1 MFPAITLTYEPGQG
15 DFAMEIS
22 ASTKIDDLLKEYP
35 FLENFLVTLSPK
47 FKGLKNPIMR
57 KTIGKVAT
65 LGKVAGIG
73 GLDPDGFLADLKA
86 EIDRQAESAPDG
98 AAGAISDPEEKQ
110 AALKEIIKA
119 LHAGEDMAVLKQRFG
134 QLIDGVEATEIAKM
148 EQALMDEGL
157 PAEEIKRLC
166 DVHVEIF
173 KEALEEQ
180 DRPEPPMGHP
190 IHTFM
195 KENRAS
201 EKIMSDTSMLLGRIG
216 YPPKAEAFTE
226 NSRALGSL
234 IDRLSEIDIHYT
246 RKENQLFPM
255 LEAHHFTGPSQVM
268 WSIHD
273 DIRAGLK
280 QAREAIGQSDA
291 ERTLTHLKEAIQ
303 AIRDMI
309 YKEEHILYPASLDM
323 LTDQEWIKVKEGEA
337 DIGFA
342 WVVPDTGW
350 PENLIQEP
358 EDVPPE
364 PGEVLDEIA
373 GALGLDTGRMT
384 LEQINL
390 MLTHLPVDLTFVDE
404 NDRVAYYSEGPERIF
419 PRSPAIVGREVRNCH
434 PPKSVHLVNQILDAF
449 KSGSRD
455 TAEFWIELGGK
466 FIFIR
471 YFAVRDGDGYY
482 RGCLEV
488 SQDLTKIRKLEGQ
501 QRLLDWE

>member
-1 MFPAITLTYEPGQG
+1 MGINAN
-15 DFAMEIS
+15 
-22 ASTKIDDLLKEYP
+22 TKIDDLLKKYP
-35 FLENFLVTLSPK
+35 FLEDFLVTLSPK
-47 FKGLKNPIMR
+47 FKGLKNPMLR

-73 GLDPDGFLADLKA
+73 GLDPDEFLAALTK
-86 EIDRQAESAPDG
+86 EIDRQESKPAAAAESAPDG
-98 AAGAISDPEEKQ
+98 THRAVSDPAEKQ
-110 AALKEIIKA
+110 QALKEIIKS
-119 LHAGEDMAVLKQRFG
+119 LHDGEDFEAVKERFN
-134 QLIDGVEATEIAKM
+134 QLIKGVEATEIAKM
-148 EQALMDEGL
+148 EQALMEEGL

-180 DRPEPPMGHP
+180 DRPDPPMGHP
-190 IHTFM
+190 VHTFM

-201 EKIMSDTSMLLGRIG
+201 EKIMSETSMLLGRIG
-216 YPPKAEAFTE
+216 NPPTPEAFSE
-226 NSRALGSL
+226 NRQALDAL
-234 IDRLSEIDIHYT
+234 IERLSEVDTRYT

-273 DIRAGLK
+273 DIRASLK
-280 QAREAIGQSDA
+280 QAREAFAQSDPA
-291 ERTLTHLKEAIQ
+291 STIAPLKEAIQ

-323 LTDQEWIKVKEGEA
+323 LSDQEWIKVKEGEA

-350 PENLIQEP
+350 PEDIIKETEKAAPEP
-358 EDVPPE
+358 EEVVEDV
-364 PGEVLDEIA
+364 A

-404 NDRVAYYSEGPERIF
+404 NDRVAFYSEGPERIF
-419 PRSPAIVGREVRNCH
+419 PRSPAIIGREVRNCH

-466 FIFIR
+466 FIYIR
-471 YFAVRDGDGYY
+471 YFAVRDKTGYY

-488 SQDLTKIRKLEGQ
+488 SQDLTEIRKLEGQ

>member
-1 MFPAITLTYEPGQG
+1 MDINA
-15 DFAMEIS
+15 A
-22 ASTKIDDLLKEYP
+22 TKIDELLKEYP
-35 FLENFLVTLSPK
+35 FLEDFLVTLSPK

-73 GLDPDGFLADLKA
+73 GLELDDFLAKLAAEINRQTDKATTPDKASPDGT
-86 EIDRQAESAPDG
+86 G
-98 AAGAISDPEEKQ
+98 GVISDPEEKQ
-110 AALKEIIKA
+110 AVLKEIIKD
-119 LHAGEDMAVLKQRFG
+119 LHAGEDMAVLKQRFSELV
-134 QLIDGVEATEIAKM
+134 QGVEATEIAKM

-173 KEALEEQ
+173 KDALEEK
-180 DRPEPPMGHP
+180 DRPEPPLGHP

-201 EKIMSDTSMLLGRIG
+201 EKIMSETSMLMGRIG
-216 YPPKAEAFTE
+216 HPPRPEAFKET
-226 NSRALGSL
+226 RGALAAL
-234 IDRLSEIDIHYT
+234 VERLSEIDVHYT

-280 QAREAIGQSDA
+280 QAREAIGISDA
-291 ERTLTHLKEAIQ
+291 ERTLASLKEAIQ

-309 YKEEHILYPASLDM
+309 YKEEHILYPTSLDM
-323 LTDQEWIKVKEGEA
+323 LSDREWIKVKEGEA

-350 PENLIQEP
+350 PEDIIPEP

-364 PGEVLDEIA
+364 PAEILEEVA
-373 GALGLDTGRMT
+373 GALGLDTGRMS

-419 PRSPAIVGREVRNCH
+419 PRSPAIIGREVRNCH

-466 FIFIR
+466 FIYIR
-471 YFAVRDGDGYY
+471 YFAVRDSDGYY

-488 SQDLTKIRKLEGQ
+488 SQDLTEIRKLEGQ

>member
-1 MFPAITLTYEPGQG
+1 
-15 DFAMEIS
+15 MEIN
-22 ASTKIDDLLKEYP
+22 AATKIDDLLKEYP
-35 FLENFLVTLSPK
+35 FLEDFLVTLSPK

-65 LGKVAGIG
+65 LSKVAGIA
-73 GLDPDGFLADLKA
+73 GLELEDFLTALKTEIKRQVDQATPDGTGDV
-86 EIDRQAESAPDG
+86 
-98 AAGAISDPEEKQ
+98 ISDPEEKQ

-119 LHAGEDMAVLKQRFG
+119 LHAGEDMAVLKQRFS
-134 QLIDGVEATEIAKM
+134 QLISGVEATEIAKM

-180 DRPEPPMGHP
+180 DRPEPPLGHP

-201 EKIMSDTSMLLGRIG
+201 EKIMSETSMLMGRIG
-216 YPPKAEAFTE
+216 YPPRPEAFQD
-226 NSRALGSL
+226 NSQALGSL
-234 IDRLSEIDIHYT
+234 IERLAEINIHYT

-280 QAREAIGQSDA
+280 QAREAFANA
-291 ERTLTHLKEAIQ
+291 EPEGTLTPLKEAIQ

-309 YKEEHILYPASLDM
+309 YKEEHILFPASLDM

-342 WVVPDTGW
+342 WIVPDTGW
-350 PENLIQEP
+350 PADILKEP

-364 PGEVLDEIA
+364 PAEVLEDVA

-404 NDRVAYYSEGPERIF
+404 NDQVAYYSEGPERIF
-419 PRSPAIVGREVRNCH
+419 PRSPAIIGREVRNCH
-434 PPKSVHLVNQILDAF
+434 PPNSVHLVNQILDAF

-455 TAEFWIELGGK
+455 SAEFWIELGGK
-466 FIFIR
+466 FIYIR
-471 YFAVRDGDGYY
+471 YFAVRDTDGYY

-488 SQDLTKIRKLEGQ
+488 SQDLTKIRALEGQ

>member
-1 MFPAITLTYEPGQG
+1 
-15 DFAMEIS
+15 
-22 ASTKIDDLLKEYP
+22 
-35 FLENFLVTLSPK
+35 LEDFLVTLSPK

-57 KTIGKVAT
+57 KTIGKVAS

-73 GLDPDGFLADLKA
+73 GLDLDDFLAALTS
-86 EIDRQAESAPDG
+86 EISRQAGKATIPVESAPDG
-98 AAGAISDPEEKQ
+98 ADSGISDPEEKQ
-110 AALKEIIKA
+110 EALKEIIKA
-119 LHAGEDMAVLKQRFG
+119 LHAGEDMNALKRRFSE
-134 QLIDGVEATEIAKM
+134 LVKGVEATEIAKM

-180 DRPEPPMGHP
+180 DRPEPPLGHP

-201 EKIMSDTSMLLGRIG
+201 EKIMSETSMLLGRIG
-216 YPPKAEAFTE
+216 HPPKPEAFTE
-226 NSRALGSL
+226 NSQALGCQ
-234 IDRLSEIDIHYT
+234 IERLSEIDTHYS

-280 QAREAIGQSDA
+280 QAREALAKSEPA
-291 ERTLTHLKEAIQ
+291 NTVAPLKEAIQ

-323 LTDQEWIKVKEGEA
+323 LSDQEWVKVKEGEA

-342 WVVPDTGW
+342 WVVPDAGW
-350 PENLIQEP
+350 PEDVFKET
-358 EDVPPE
+358 EEVPPE
-364 PGEVLDEIA
+364 PTDVLQEVA

-419 PRSPAIVGREVRNCH
+419 PRSPAIIGREVRNCH

-455 TAEFWIELGGK
+455 SAEFWIELGGK
-466 FIFIR
+466 FIYIR
-471 YFAVRDGDGYY
+471 YFAVRDASGYY
-482 RGCLEV
+482 KGCLEV
-488 SQDLTKIRKLEGQ
+488 SQDLTRIRKLEGQ
-501 QRLLDWE
+501 NRLLDWE

>member
-1 MFPAITLTYEPGQG
+1 MGINAN
-15 DFAMEIS
+15 
-22 ASTKIDDLLKEYP
+22 TKINDLLKEHP
-35 FLENFLVTLSPK
+35 FLEDFLVTLSPK

-73 GLDPDGFLADLKA
+73 GLDLDDLLAALTK
-86 EIDRQAESAPDG
+86 EIDRQTGEDVAPLEPTPDG
-98 AAGAISDPEEKQ
+98 DDGAVSDPEKKQ
-110 AALKEIIKA
+110 QILKEIIKS
-119 LHAGEDMAVLKQRFG
+119 LHDGEDMQAVKQRFN
-134 QLIDGVEATEIAKM
+134 QLVKGVEATEIAKM

-173 KEALEEQ
+173 KEALQEQ
-180 DRPEPPMGHP
+180 DRPESPLGHP
-190 IHTFM
+190 VHTFM

-201 EKIMSDTSMLLGRIG
+201 EKILSETSMLLGRIG
-216 YPPKAEAFTE
+216 HPPGAEAFDV
-226 NSRALGSL
+226 NKQALGAQ
-234 IDRLSEIDIHYT
+234 IERLSEIDIHYT

-273 DIRAGLK
+273 DIRTGLK
-280 QAREAIGQSDA
+280 KAREALARSDA
-291 ERTLTHLKEAIQ
+291 ESTITPLKEAIQ

-323 LTDQEWIKVKEGEA
+323 LTDQEWIRVKEGEA

-342 WVVPDTGW
+342 WVVPDAGW
-350 PENLIQEP
+350 PEDIIQETEAP
-358 EDVPPE
+358 APE
-364 PGEVLDEIA
+364 PEEVVEDIA

-419 PRSPAIVGREVRNCH
+419 PRSPAIIGREVRNCH

-466 FIFIR
+466 FIYIR
-471 YFAVRDGDGYY
+471 YFAVRDKTGYY

-488 SQDLTKIRKLEGQ
+488 SQDLTRIRKLEGQ
-501 QRLLDWE
+501 NRLLDWE

>member
-1 MFPAITLTYEPGQG
+1 
-15 DFAMEIS
+15 MEIS
-22 ASTKIDDLLKEYP
+22 ANTKIDNLLKEYP
-35 FLENFLVTLSPK
+35 FLEDFLVTLSPK

-65 LGKVAGIG
+65 LSKIANIG
-73 GLDPDGFLADLKA
+73 GLELNDFLAALTEEINWQAGKATTPDKAPPDGTG
-86 EIDRQAESAPDG
+86 G
-98 AAGAISDPEEKQ
+98 ALSDPEEKQ

-119 LHAGEDMAVLKQRFG
+119 LHAGEDMAVLKQRFS
-134 QLIDGVEATEIAKM
+134 QLISGVEATEIAKM

-180 DRPEPPMGHP
+180 DRPEPPLGHP

-201 EKIMSDTSMLLGRIG
+201 EKVMSETSMLMGRIG
-216 YPPKAEAFTE
+216 QPPRPEAFQE
-226 NSRALGSL
+226 HNQALGPL
-234 IDRLSEIDIHYT
+234 IERLSEIDIHYT

-280 QAREAIGQSDA
+280 QAREAFAKSEPEG
-291 ERTLTHLKEAIQ
+291 TLTPLKEAIQ

-323 LTDQEWIKVKEGEA
+323 LSDQEWIKVKEGEA

-350 PENLIQEP
+350 PEDIIQQP
-358 EDVPPE
+358 EEVPPE
-364 PGEVLDEIA
+364 PAEVLKDVA

-404 NDRVAYYSEGPERIF
+404 DDRVAYYSEGPERIF
-419 PRSPAIVGREVRNCH
+419 PRSPAIIGREVRNCH
-434 PPKSVHLVNQILDAF
+434 PPKSVHLVNKILDAF

-455 TAEFWIELGGK
+455 TAEFWIEMGGK
-466 FIFIR
+466 FIYIR
-471 YFAVRDGDGYY
+471 YFAVRDADGYY

-488 SQDLTKIRKLEGQ
+488 SQDLTQIRKLEGQ

>member
-1 MFPAITLTYEPGQG
+1 
-15 DFAMEIS
+15 ME
-22 ASTKIDDLLKEYP
+22 
-35 FLENFLVTLSPK
+35 
-47 FKGLKNPIMR
+47 
-57 KTIGKVAT
+57 
-65 LGKVAGIG
+65 
-73 GLDPDGFLADLKA
+73 
-86 EIDRQAESAPDG
+86 
-98 AAGAISDPEEKQ
+98 
-110 AALKEIIKA
+110 
-119 LHAGEDMAVLKQRFG
+119 
-134 QLIDGVEATEIAKM
+134 
-148 EQALMDEGL
+148 EGL

-201 EKIMSDTSMLLGRIG
+201 EKIMSETSMLMGRIG
-216 YPPKAEAFTE
+216 SPPRSEAFQE
-226 NSRALGSL
+226 NSQALGSL
-234 IDRLSEIDIHYT
+234 MDRLSEIDIHYT

-280 QAREAIGQSDA
+280 QAREAFANADPEG
-291 ERTLTHLKEAIQ
+291 TLTPLKEAIQ

-350 PENLIQEP
+350 PEDIILEQEP

-364 PGEVLDEIA
+364 PTEVLEEVA

-404 NDRVAYYSEGPERIF
+404 TDRVAYYSEGPERIF
-419 PRSPAIVGREVRNCH
+419 PRSPAIIGREVRNCH

-466 FIFIR
+466 FIYIR
-471 YFAVRDGDGYY
+471 YFAVRDAEGYY

-488 SQDLTKIRKLEGQ
+488 SQDLAQIRKLEGQ

>member
-1 MFPAITLTYEPGQG
+1 
-15 DFAMEIS
+15 MEIS
-22 ASTKIDDLLKEYP
+22 ANTKIDSLLKEYP
-35 FLENFLVTLSPK
+35 FLEEFLVTLSPK

-65 LGKVAGIG
+65 LSKVAGIA
-73 GLDPDGFLADLKA
+73 GLDLDDFLTALTN
-86 EIDRQAESAPDG
+86 EISRQAGESTPDG
-98 AAGAISDPEEKQ
+98 AGGVLSDPEEKQ

-119 LHAGEDMAVLKQRFG
+119 LHAGEDMAVLKKRFS
-134 QLIDGVEATEIAKM
+134 QLISGVEAVEIAKM

-180 DRPEPPMGHP
+180 DRPEPPLGHP

-201 EKIMSDTSMLLGRIG
+201 EEIMSKTNMLMGRIG
-216 YPPKAEAFTE
+216 HPPRLEAFKE
-226 NSRALGSL
+226 NSQALNSL
-234 IDRLSEIDIHYT
+234 IERLSEIDIHYT

-280 QAREAIGQSDA
+280 QAREAFAKSDP
-291 ERTLTHLKEAIQ
+291 EGTLTPLKESIQ
-303 AIRDMI
+303 AVRDMI

-323 LTDQEWIKVKEGEA
+323 LSDQEWIKVKEGEA

-350 PENLIQEP
+350 PEDIIKEP

-364 PGEVLDEIA
+364 PAEVLKDVA

-419 PRSPAIVGREVRNCH
+419 PRSPAIIGREVRNCH

-466 FIFIR
+466 FIYIR
-471 YFAVRDGDGYY
+471 YFAVRDADGYY

-488 SQDLTKIRKLEGQ
+488 SQDLTQIRKLEGQ
-501 QRLLDWE
+501 QRLIDWE

>member
-1 MFPAITLTYEPGQG
+1 
-15 DFAMEIS
+15 MEIS
-22 ASTKIDDLLKEYP
+22 TNTKIDSLLKEYP
-35 FLENFLVTLSPK
+35 FLEDFLITLSPK
-47 FKGLKNPIMR
+47 FKGLRNPIMR

-65 LGKVAGIG
+65 LGKVAAIG
-73 GLDPDGFLADLKA
+73 SLDLDEFLAALTN
-86 EIDRQAESAPDG
+86 EINRQAG
-98 AAGAISDPEEKQ
+98 KAAASTERTPPGKGTGGVPSDPEEKQ

-119 LHAGEDMAVLKQRFG
+119 LHAGEDMAVLKQKFSE
-134 QLIDGVEATEIAKM
+134 LISGVEASEIAQM

-173 KEALEEQ
+173 KAALEEQ
-180 DRPEPPMGHP
+180 DRPESPLGHP

-201 EKIMSDTSMLLGRIG
+201 EKIMSETSMLMGRIG
-216 YPPKAEAFTE
+216 FPPRIEAFKE
-226 NSRALGSL
+226 HRHALGAL
-234 IDRLSEIDIHYT
+234 IERLSEIDIHYA

-280 QAREAIGQSDA
+280 QAREAIGATDPEGA
-291 ERTLTHLKEAIQ
+291 LKPLKEAIQ

-323 LTDQEWIKVKEGEA
+323 LSDQEWIKVKEGEA

-350 PENLIQEP
+350 PEEIIKEP
-358 EDVPPE
+358 EAVPPK
-364 PGEVLDEIA
+364 PAEVLKDLT
-373 GALGLDTGRMT
+373 GALGLDTGQLT

-419 PRSPAIVGREVRNCH
+419 PRSPAIIGREVRNCH

-449 KSGSRD
+449 KSGARD

-466 FIFIR
+466 FIYIR
-471 YFAVRDGDGYY
+471 YFAVRDGNGYY

-488 SQDLTKIRKLEGQ
+488 SQDITQIRKLEGQ

>member
-1 MFPAITLTYEPGQG
+1 
-15 DFAMEIS
+15 MEINANS
-22 ASTKIDDLLKEYP
+22 KIDDLLKEHP
-35 FLENFLVTLSPK
+35 FLEDFLVKLSPK

-73 GLDPDGFLADLKA
+73 GLDLDEFISALTA
-86 EIDRQAESAPDG
+86 EISRQKGDAAAPDG
-98 AAGAISDPEEKQ
+98 ITPEAAAGAISDPEEKQ

-134 QLIDGVEATEIAKM
+134 QLIDGVEASEIARM

-180 DRPEPPMGHP
+180 DRPEPPLGHP

-201 EKIMSDTSMLLGRIG
+201 EKIMSETSMLLGRIG
-216 YPPKAEAFTE
+216 HPPRPEAFKE
-226 NSRALGSL
+226 NRGALL
-234 IDRLSEIDIHYT
+234 ALVERLSEIDTHYT

-291 ERTLTHLKEAIQ
+291 ERALTSLKEAIQ

-323 LTDQEWIKVKEGEA
+323 LTDQEWVKVKEGEA

-350 PENLIQEP
+350 PEDIIKEP
-358 EDVPPE
+358 EDVPPA
-364 PGEVLDEIA
+364 PTEVLEEVA

-419 PRSPAIVGREVRNCH
+419 PRSPAIIGREVRNCH

-466 FIFIR
+466 FIYIR
-471 YFAVRDGDGYY
+471 YFAVRDKTGYY

-488 SQDLTKIRKLEGQ
+488 SQDLTRIRKLEGQ

>member
-1 MFPAITLTYEPGQG
+1 
-15 DFAMEIS
+15 MEIN
-22 ASTKIDDLLKEYP
+22 ATTKIDDLLKEYP
-35 FLENFLVTLSPK
+35 FLEDFLVTLSPK

-65 LGKVAGIG
+65 LSKVAGIG
-73 GLDPDGFLADLKA
+73 GLELDDFLTALTEEINRQTDKA
-86 EIDRQAESAPDG
+86 TPDG
-98 AAGAISDPEEKQ
+98 AGGVISDPEEKQ
-110 AALKEIIKA
+110 AVLKEIIKA
-119 LHAGEDMAVLKQRFG
+119 LHAGEDMTVLKQRFS
-134 QLIDGVEATEIAKM
+134 QLISGVEASEIAKM

-180 DRPEPPMGHP
+180 DRPEPPLGHP

-201 EKIMSDTSMLLGRIG
+201 EKIMSETSMLMGRIG
-216 YPPKAEAFTE
+216 YPPRPETFQE
-226 NSRALGSL
+226 NSQALGSF
-234 IDRLSEIDIHYT
+234 IERLSEIDIHYT

-280 QAREAIGQSDA
+280 QAREAFAKADPEG
-291 ERTLTHLKEAIQ
+291 TLTPLKKALQ

-323 LTDQEWIKVKEGEA
+323 LTDPEWIKVKQGEA

-350 PENLIQEP
+350 PEDIIKEP

-364 PGEVLDEIA
+364 PAEVLEEVA

-419 PRSPAIVGREVRNCH
+419 PRSPAIIGREVRNCH

-455 TAEFWIELGGK
+455 TAEFWIELGDK
-466 FIFIR
+466 FIYIR
-471 YFAVRDGDGYY
+471 YFAVRDADGYY

-488 SQDLTKIRKLEGQ
+488 SQDLAQIRKLEGQ

>member
-1 MFPAITLTYEPGQG
+1 
-15 DFAMEIS
+15 MEIN
-22 ASTKIDDLLKEYP
+22 AATKIDELLEEYP
-35 FLENFLVTLSPK
+35 FLEDFLVKLSPK

-65 LGKVAGIG
+65 LSKVAGIG
-73 GLDPDGFLADLKA
+73 GLELDDFLTALTAEINRQTGKDATPDGS
-86 EIDRQAESAPDG
+86 IPDG
-98 AAGAISDPEEKQ
+98 AGGAISDPEAKQ

-201 EKIMSDTSMLLGRIG
+201 EKIMSETSMLMGRIG
-216 YPPKAEAFTE
+216 HPPRPEAFQE
-226 NSRALGSL
+226 NSQALGSL
-234 IDRLSEIDIHYT
+234 MERLSEIDVHYT

-280 QAREAIGQSDA
+280 QAREAFAKADSEG
-291 ERTLTHLKEAIQ
+291 TLTPLKEAIQ

-323 LTDQEWIKVKEGEA
+323 LTDPEWIKVKEGEA

-350 PENLIQEP
+350 PEDIIKEP

-364 PGEVLDEIA
+364 PAEVLEEIA

-384 LEQINL
+384 LQQINL

-404 NDRVAYYSEGPERIF
+404 TDRVAYYSEGPERIF
-419 PRSPAIVGREVRNCH
+419 PRSPAIIGREVRNCH

-466 FIFIR
+466 FIYIR
-471 YFAVRDGDGYY
+471 YFAVRDAAGYY

-488 SQDLTKIRKLEGQ
+488 SQDLTQIRKLEGQ

>member
-1 MFPAITLTYEPGQG
+1 MGINAN
-15 DFAMEIS
+15 
-22 ASTKIDDLLKEYP
+22 TKIDDLLKQYP
-35 FLENFLVTLSPK
+35 FLEDFLVTLSPK

-65 LGKVAGIG
+65 LGKVAGVG
-73 GLDPDGFLADLKA
+73 GLDLDEFLAALTR
-86 EIDRQAESAPDG
+86 EIDRQADRPATAAESTPEG
-98 AAGAISDPEEKQ
+98 ADSGITDPEEKQ

-119 LHAGEDMAVLKQRFG
+119 LHAGEDMAVLKQRFSE
-134 QLIDGVEATEIAKM
+134 LVKGVEASEIAKM

-180 DRPEPPMGHP
+180 DRPDPPLGHP

-201 EKIMSDTSMLLGRIG
+201 EKIMSETSMLLGRIG
-216 YPPKAEAFTE
+216 HPPKPAAFSE
-226 NSRALGSL
+226 NSQALGAQ
-234 IDRLSEIDIHYT
+234 IDRLSEIDTHYT

-273 DIRAGLK
+273 DIRASLK
-280 QAREAIGQSDA
+280 QAREAFARSDPEGTIA
-291 ERTLTHLKEAIQ
+291 PLKEAIQ

-323 LTDQEWIKVKEGEA
+323 LTDQEWVKVKEGEA

-350 PENLIQEP
+350 PEDIIKETEEAAPEP
-358 EDVPPE
+358 EAIVEDV
-364 PGEVLDEIA
+364 A

-404 NDRVAYYSEGPERIF
+404 KDRVAYYSEGPERIF
-419 PRSPAIVGREVRNCH
+419 PRSPAIIGREVRNCH

-449 KSGSRD
+449 KSGARD

-466 FIFIR
+466 FIYIR
-471 YFAVRDGDGYY
+471 YFAVRDASGYY
-482 RGCLEV
+482 KGCLEV
-488 SQDLTKIRKLEGQ
+488 SQDLTRIRKLEGQ
-501 QRLLDWE
+501 NRLLDWE

>member
-1 MFPAITLTYEPGQG
+1 MGINAN
-15 DFAMEIS
+15 
-22 ASTKIDDLLKEYP
+22 TKIDDLLKQYP
-35 FLENFLVTLSPK
+35 FLEDFLVTLSPK
-47 FKGLKNPIMR
+47 FKGLKNPVLR

-73 GLDPDGFLADLKA
+73 GLDLDEFLTALTK
-86 EIDRQAESAPDG
+86 EIDRQAGRPTTAAESTPDG
-98 AAGAISDPEEKQ
+98 TDSGISDPEERQ
-110 AALKEIIKA
+110 AALKDIIKA
-119 LHAGEDMAVLKQRFG
+119 LHAGEDMAALKQRFRE
-134 QLIDGVEATEIAKM
+134 LVKGVQATEIAKM

-180 DRPEPPMGHP
+180 DRPDSPLGHP
-190 IHTFM
+190 VHTFM

-201 EKIMSDTSMLLGRIG
+201 EKIMSETSMLLGRIG
-216 YPPKAEAFTE
+216 HPPKPAAFSE
-226 NSRALGSL
+226 NSQALGAL
-234 IDRLSEIDIHYT
+234 LDRLSEIDIHYT

-273 DIRAGLK
+273 DIRASLK
-280 QAREAIGQSDA
+280 QAREAFAQSDA
-291 ERTLTHLKEAIQ
+291 DGTIASLKEAIQ

-323 LTDQEWIKVKEGEA
+323 LSDQEWVKVKEGEA

-342 WVVPDTGW
+342 WVVPDKGW
-350 PENLIQEP
+350 PEDIIKETESVAPEP
-358 EDVPPE
+358 EEIVEDV
-364 PGEVLDEIA
+364 A
-373 GALGLDTGRMT
+373 GALGLDTGRMS

-419 PRSPAIVGREVRNCH
+419 PRSPAIIGREVRNCH

-455 TAEFWIELGGK
+455 TAAFWIELGGK
-466 FIFIR
+466 FIYIR
-471 YFAVRDGDGYY
+471 YFAVRDKTGYY

-488 SQDLTKIRKLEGQ
+488 SQDLTEIRKLEGQ
-501 QRLLDWE
+501 NRLLDWE

>member
-1 MFPAITLTYEPGQG
+1 
-15 DFAMEIS
+15 MEIS
-22 ASTKIDDLLKEYP
+22 ANTKIDSLLKEYP
-35 FLENFLVTLSPK
+35 FLEEFLVTLSPK
-47 FKGLKNPIMR
+47 FKSLKNPIMR

-65 LGKVAGIG
+65 LSKVAGIA
-73 GLDPDGFLADLKA
+73 GLDLDDFLTALTN
-86 EIDRQAESAPDG
+86 EINRQAGESTPDG
-98 AAGAISDPEEKQ
+98 AGGVLSDPEEKQ

-119 LHAGEDMAVLKQRFG
+119 LHAGEDMAVLKQRFS
-134 QLIDGVEATEIAKM
+134 QLISGVEAVEIAKM

-180 DRPEPPMGHP
+180 DRPEPPLGHP

-201 EKIMSDTSMLLGRIG
+201 EEIMSKTNMLMGRIG
-216 YPPKAEAFTE
+216 HPPRLEAFKE
-226 NSRALGSL
+226 NSQALNSL
-234 IDRLSEIDIHYT
+234 IERLSEIDIHYT

-280 QAREAIGQSDA
+280 QAREAFAKSDP
-291 ERTLTHLKEAIQ
+291 EGTLTPLKESIQ
-303 AIRDMI
+303 AVRDMI
-309 YKEEHILYPASLDM
+309 YKEEHILFPASLDM
-323 LTDQEWIKVKEGEA
+323 LSDQEWIKVKEGEA

-350 PENLIQEP
+350 PEDIIKEP

-364 PGEVLDEIA
+364 PAEVLKDVA

-419 PRSPAIVGREVRNCH
+419 PRSPAIIGREVRNCH

-466 FIFIR
+466 FIYIR
-471 YFAVRDGDGYY
+471 YFAVRDADGYY

-488 SQDLTKIRKLEGQ
+488 SQDLTQIRKLEGQ
-501 QRLLDWE
+501 QRLIDWE